1 MRRRSAIVALPA
13 SNNASMIS
21 AHSPSVGT
29 GVTTAAGGGA
39 VTSSLT
45 IVPIPRPRLVEF
57 LARDKK
63 VADGALRFV
72 LLEGI
77 GRVKPGQTVLPE
89 VLEVAL
95 STVGL

>member
-1 MRRRSAIVALPA
+1 MDQVDRIRLGTLLTKAGLPIRA
-13 SNNASMIS
+13 R
-21 AHSPSVGT
+21 G
-29 GVTTAAGGGA
+29 
-39 VTSSLT
+39 
-45 IVPIPRPRLVEF
+45 PIPRQRLMEF

-77 GRVKPGQTVLPE
+77 GRAKPGQTVLPE